1 MSEARAKTVL
11 RALIAAQDSIES
23 NRACKPAIVKVLM
36 DEIIRLRRLL
46 QAQDN
51 RIRRMEGGDG
61 MDLHGSGDPQGPAS
75 REGRFV
81 RGQGED
87 VDSLDG

>member
-1 MSEARAKTVL
+1 MSEARTKTVL
-11 RALIAAQDSIES
+11 RALIAAQDGIDA
-23 NRACKPAIVKVLM
+23 NRAVKPAIVKVLI

-51 RIRRMEGGDG
+51 RMRKLEGNDG
-61 MDLHGSGDPQGPAS
+61 MDLHSSSGPEGATP

-81 RGQGED
+81 RGQSPD
-87 VDSLDG
+87 VDPIDG

>member
-11 RALIAAQDSIES
+11 RALIAAQDGIDA
-23 NRACKPAIVKVLM
+23 NRAIKPAFVRVLM

-51 RIRRMEGGDG
+51 RIRKLEGSDG
-61 MDLHGSGDPQGPAS
+61 MDLHGSGGPEGPTS